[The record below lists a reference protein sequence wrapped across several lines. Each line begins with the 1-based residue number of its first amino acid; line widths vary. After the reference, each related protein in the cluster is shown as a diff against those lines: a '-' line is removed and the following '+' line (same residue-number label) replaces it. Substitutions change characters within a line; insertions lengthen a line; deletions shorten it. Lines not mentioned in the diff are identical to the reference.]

1 MKRYLVTAIVI
12 AVTSIGAQLAVTAS
26 SASAV
31 GAKKPSYARVH
42 DSQLAKAAALSALR
56 GMRVGSP
63 AERAPGQKG
72 AANNSYNWSGYV
84 DLKTSVN
91 KKYSAVSGQWTEP
104 SVTCPS
110 KEDQSAVFWVGLDGW
125 NDLTVEQDGTFA
137 ECYLGTAYYYTWW
150 EMYPTNDI
158 QTVGT
163 ISPGDSISSTVTYS
177 GGTYTLSVTDS
188 THPSASFT
196 EHETCASNLTCKR
209 SSSEWIAEAPGGTRG
224 LFPLADF
231 GTWTLS
237 HATVTGTSGSGVIS
251 TFSNDQIFMID
262 SGDDYNLATPSS
274 LNGSGNGFT
283 DTWGNSY

>member
-1 MKRYLVTAIVI
+1 MRRYLVTAVVI
-12 AVTSIGAQLAVTAS
+12 ALTSVCAQLAGTVAN
-26 SASAV
+26 ASAV
-31 GAKKPSYARVH
+31 GAGKHLYARF
-42 DSQLAKAAALSALR
+42 DNSQLASTAALSALR

-63 AERAPGQKG
+63 AERGPGKRSLG
-72 AANNSYNWSGYV
+72 TTSYNWSGYV
-84 DLKTSVN
+84 DLKTSTN
-91 KKYSAVSGQWTEP
+91 KKYSAISAQWTEP

-125 NDLTVEQDGTFA
+125 NDSTVEQDGTFA
-137 ECYLGTAYYYTWW
+137 QCYLGTAYYYTWW

-163 ISPGDSISSTVTYS
+163 ISPGDSITSTVTYS

-188 THPSASFT
+188 STPSASFT
-196 EHETCASNLTCKR
+196 EHETCASNLSCKR
-209 SSSEWIAEAPGGTRG
+209 SSSEWIAEAPSGSRG

-231 GTWTLS
+231 GTWALS
-237 HATVTGTSGSGVIS
+237 HATVTGTSGSGVIG
-251 TFSNDQIFMID
+251 TFSNEQIVMID